1 MHMVALRQAS
11 ARCRRR
17 GGHDV
22 RALQIRSGWQP
33 LELPQTMALEPAVGV
48 YEIRRD
54 GVVQE
59 ISYAGGRSHFGLRGA
74 LSAFVGSCPGAEF
87 RAEVTTAYLSRWHEL
102 LAAHLATYGS
112 VPPGNDVRDL
122 PRPLRP
128 VGPRGE
134 GGS

>member
-1 MHMVALRQAS
+1 M
-11 ARCRRR
+11 
-17 GGHDV
+17 

-33 LELPQTMALEPAVGV
+33 LELARTRALEPAVGV

-59 ISYAGGRSHFGLRGA
+59 ISYAGGRSQFGLRGA
-74 LSAFVGSCPGAEF
+74 LGARVASCPGAEF
-87 RAEVTTAYLSRWHEL
+87 RAEVTTAYLTRWHEL

-134 GGS
+134 GRS